1 MSVLQFFREG
11 HLCKHQTAKPA
22 PEEVGHDGAEHS
34 EHVTAPGHGGEQT
47 VANSVHGLDRKE
59 KTCPEGQH
67 LLPLLVRHASANG
80 VEENTEY

>member
-34 EHVTAPGHGGEQT
+34 EHVTAPGHWGEQT
-47 VANSVHGLDRKE
+47 VANCVHGLDRKE
-59 KTCPEGQH
+59 KTGPKGQY
-67 LLPLLVRHASANG
+67 LFSLLVRHASANG
-80 VEENTEY
+80 VEEYSEY